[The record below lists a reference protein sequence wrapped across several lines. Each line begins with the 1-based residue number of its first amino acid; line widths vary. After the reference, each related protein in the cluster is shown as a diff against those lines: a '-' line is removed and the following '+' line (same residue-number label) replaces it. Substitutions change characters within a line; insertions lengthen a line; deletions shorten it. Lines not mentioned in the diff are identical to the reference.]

1 MHKVMYMILLLI
13 STLGFCQ
20 EAEIE
25 MGNSEVFN
33 KLLNLH
39 KIASEEKHSIDYYSV
54 QIYNGNYKDADSIYN
69 FSQKLFISDSI
80 SIFYET
86 PNYKVQVGKFWDKMK
101 AQKKLKEIQ
110 KKFKSA
116 FILKPKGV

>member
-1 MHKVMYMILLLI
+1 MHKVMYTILLLI

-25 MGNSEVFN
+25 IGGSEVFN

-80 SIFYET
+80 FIFYET

>member
-1 MHKVMYMILLLI
+1 MHKVMYTILLLI

-25 MGNSEVFN
+25 MGSSEVFN

-69 FSQKLFISDSI
+69 FLIVDHSHSPLKLLLRHLE
-80 SIFYET
+80 IFL
-86 PNYKVQVGKFWDKMK
+86 KRIKWLL
-101 AQKKLKEIQ
+101 KLQ
-110 KKFKSA
+110 FH
-116 FILKPKGV
+116 L

>member
-1 MHKVMYMILLLI
+1 
-13 STLGFCQ
+13 
-20 EAEIE
+20 
-25 MGNSEVFN
+25 MGSSEVFI

-80 SIFYET
+80 FIFYET
-86 PNYKVQVGKFWDKMK
+86 PNYKVPVGKFWDKMK